1 MRMGPWNQPNGR
13 STQRTQCK
21 SLHYDNKR
29 RWSIKSIAGWTI
41 KSRINQGV
49 KVKIYS
55 TLLLYQRRMDPYVLS
70 RKDYI
75 NTMED
80 NKDVQMLKDEMWTRR
95 QITAE
100 IKMIWRNQV
109 VEETTI
115 LEEIWWNGTREQEV
129 CKKLEK
135 KDEQVWEENRLI
147 YVDGRI
153 YVPNSQK
160 IKERILQDNHE
171 LVDIGH
177 LGQQQIM
184 DLIKRNYWWPG
195 IKKDVKKYV

>member
-1 MRMGPWNQPNGR
+1 M
-13 STQRTQCK
+13 
-21 SLHYDNKR
+21 
-29 RWSIKSIAGWTI
+29 
-41 KSRINQGV
+41 
-49 KVKIYS
+49 
-55 TLLLYQRRMDPYVLS
+55 
-70 RKDYI
+70 
-75 NTMED
+75 
-80 NKDVQMLKDEMWTRR
+80 
-95 QITAE
+95 
-100 IKMIWRNQV
+100 
-109 VEETTI
+109 
-115 LEEIWWNGTREQEV
+115 

-177 LGQQQIM
+177 LGQQQMM